1 MSLTIDSPRHFRPD
15 GETVRWE
22 PPAHDPVDQAA
33 LDDFVAHYGD
43 IHLAPVT
50 VLIPAF
56 QEAEN
61 IATVIARI
69 PETVLGMEVDVVV
82 VTDGCTD
89 ATAPI
94 ARRAGAYV
102 CEARVNRGQGA
113 AYRLGYRLVA
123 ARGTRYV
130 ATIDAD
136 GQYDPADIPTLL
148 EPIVNGE
155 ADIVHGSRILG
166 AAERDDRFRLAGV
179 YFFAVVISVLLGRR
193 VTDSSN
199 GLRIM
204 RVTVPATVRLVEDQY
219 QSSEMLIG
227 AVRCGFRYA
236 ERPVVVARRLSGTS
250 KKAPNLLYG
259 LHYLRVVL
267 RTRFRRHVR
276 NDQAKP
282 VLTVLKSPVFTGE

>member
-1 MSLTIDSPRHFRPD
+1 MSVVDDALLRGSTAEAPS
-15 GETVRWE
+15 WE
-22 PPAHDPVDQAA
+22 PPAADPVDQAA
-33 LDDFVAHYGD
+33 LDDFVLRYGD
-43 IHLAPVT
+43 TRLAPVT

-61 IATVIARI
+61 IATVIARV
-69 PETVLGMEVDVVV
+69 PETVLGMNVDVVV

-113 AYRLGYRLVA
+113 AYRLGYRLVGA
-123 ARGTRYV
+123 LGARYV

-136 GQYDPADIPTLL
+136 GQYDPADIPALL
-148 EPIVNGE
+148 EPIVCGE
-155 ADIVHGSRILG
+155 ADIVHGSRVLG
-166 AAERDDRFRLAGV
+166 VAERDDRFRLAGV
-179 YFFAVVISVLLGRR
+179 YFFAVVISLLLGRK

-204 RVTVPATVRLVEDQY
+204 RVAVPTTVRLVEDQY

-236 ERPVVVARRLSGTS
+236 ERPVTVAKRLSGSS

-267 RTRFRRHVR
+267 RTRFRRQCR
-276 NDQAKP
+276 IDQAKP
-282 VLTVLKSPVFTGE
+282 ILTVLGSPALIRE